1 MPVRSCRRRS
11 ERTALSDFA
20 KRRIERYGRAGVTG
34 GTGAVFGVA
43 AAGGTFIIGGG
54 WFIGGGVLPVVGRAV
69 FKRPEAV

>member
-1 MPVRSCRRRS
+1 
-11 ERTALSDFA
+11 
-20 KRRIERYGRAGVTG
+20 VTG